1 MRHYQL
7 TPRVSLTL
15 NPCRPAFKY
24 FAGKTN
30 RLALYSMSLCGVEMN
45 LYVARNWAY
54 NAWEDTPAVTEPIPA
69 PIAPFA
75 APVHASIVQFRSSPD
90 RQLRL
95 PPPAHSNH

>member
-15 NPCRPAFKY
+15 NPCRPGFKC

-30 RLALYSMSLCGVEMN
+30 RLALYSMRLGGIEMN

-54 NAWEDTPAVTEPIPA
+54 NAWEDTLAVTEPMPA
-69 PIAPFA
+69 SIAPSA
-75 APVHASIVQFRSSPD
+75 APAHSSIVQFQSSPE
-90 RQLRL
+90 RQIRL